1 MSRLWNYLKCLKR
14 WKKNKANNYI
24 YILLTLII
32 LRNFIFMKQLSIAF
46 LLLLLSFSSVRA
58 QNAYDIKI
66 NFKGC
71 KDTSAYLVKYT
82 WDQQYIVDTCKK
94 IKNGLIEFKG
104 KRALDKGVYTLVSQA
119 KSIYFDFF
127 INESQKFAIS
137 TDNAEVVN
145 NLKSAGNKE
154 NENFFAYIKFIT
166 NKNQEFIKIREQSA
180 GKSKADSI
188 KFITEKFKIL
198 NEDVKKFDADF
209 MLKVKGTFVYD
220 VLNLKTEK
228 EPTTVPKAGNGRPDS
243 VYQYYYYK
251 NHYFDGVDF
260 KDDRIIRTP
269 FFDDRVK
276 KYFDNVIVQHPDTVI
291 NEIDKIISKCTK
303 DSLIYNTLIVYFTY
317 KYEQSKIMGFDKI
330 FVHMADKYIINGAS
344 KKLGYTQETIGKV
357 KERVDIIRNLLLEA
371 KVSELY
377 MIDTT
382 YGKQVMKMG
391 FDTCKTSKSV
401 TDLYYK
407 NLEKLTPMFK
417 TLYSVNAK
425 YTVLVFWASDCGH
438 CQTEIPKL
446 QDNLK
451 ELKGQIDYKVFSVQT
466 KDDFEAWRKFIIEKK
481 LEFINVFDPIHLNN
495 LKERFDIYSTPVIY
509 ILDKDKKI
517 KAKRLSADQ
526 VIEML
531 KLLEKADKKEKK

>member
-1 MSRLWNYLKCLKR
+1 M
-14 WKKNKANNYI
+14 KK
-24 YILLTLII
+24 
-32 LRNFIFMKQLSIAF
+32 F
-46 LLLLLSFSSVRA
+46 LLSLSLFSFLGLSLKS
-58 QNAYDIKI
+58 QNTYEIKI
-66 NFKGC
+66 NFKGT
-71 KDTSAYLVKYT
+71 KDTAMYLVKYT

-94 IKNGLIEFKG
+94 VKNGLVEFKG
-104 KRALDKGVYTLVSQA
+104 KKILDKGVYTLVSQG

-127 INESQKFAIS
+127 INESQKFGIS
-137 TDNAEVVN
+137 TDVADIVN
-145 NLKSAGNKE
+145 NLKSIGNKE
-154 NENFFAYIKFIT
+154 NEAFFAYIKYIT
-166 NKNQEFIKIREQSA
+166 NKNQEFIKIRDQSK
-180 GKSKADSI
+180 GKSKADSA
-188 KFITEKFKIL
+188 KFITEKYKIL
-198 NEDVKKFDADF
+198 NEEVKKFDTDF
-209 MLKVKGTFVYD
+209 MQKVKGTFVYD
-220 VLNLKTEK
+220 VLNLKAEK
-228 EPTTVPKAGNGRPDS
+228 EPATIPKASNGRPDS

-251 NHYFDGVDF
+251 SHYFDGVNF

-276 KYFDNVIVQHPDTVI
+276 KYFESVIVQHPDTVI
-291 NEIDKIISKCTK
+291 REIDRILTSSAK
-303 DSLIYNTLIVYFTY
+303 DSLIYNTLVVYFTY
-317 KYEQSKIMGFDKI
+317 KYEQSKIMGFDKV
-330 FVHMADKYIINGAS
+330 FVHLADKYIVNNTS
-344 KKLGYTQETIGKV
+344 KKLGYTEETIQKI
-357 KERVDIIRNLLLEA
+357 KERVDILRNLLLEA

-382 YGKQVMKMG
+382 YGRQVMKMG

-417 TLYSVNAK
+417 TLYQVNAK

-446 QDNLK
+446 QENLN
-451 ELKGQIDYKVFSVQT
+451 ELRGKIDHKVFAVQT
-466 KDDFEAWRKFIIEKK
+466 KDDFEVWRKFIIDKK

-526 VIEML
+526 VPEML
-531 KLLEKADKKEKK
+531 KMLDKLDKKEKK

>member
-1 MSRLWNYLKCLKR
+1 M
-14 WKKNKANNYI
+14 KKFLPFFL
-24 YILLTLII
+24 ILSS
-32 LRNFIFMKQLSIAF
+32 FVLS
-46 LLLLLSFSSVRA
+46 LRA
-58 QNAYDIKI
+58 QNAHDIKI
-66 NFKGC
+66 NFKGN
-71 KDTSAYLVKYT
+71 KDTCMYLVKYT

-94 IKNGLIEFKG
+94 IKNGLVEFKG
-104 KRALDKGVYTLVSQA
+104 KRNLDKGVYTLVSQGKA
-119 KSIYFDFF
+119 IYFDFF
-127 INESQKFAIS
+127 VNESQKFSIQ
-137 TDNAEVVN
+137 TDFSDVVN
-145 NLKSAGNKE
+145 SLKSPENKE

-166 NKNQEFIKIREQSA
+166 NKNQEFGKIREQA
-180 GKSKADSI
+180 KGKSKADSI
-188 KFITEKFKIL
+188 KFVTEKFKVL
-198 NEDVKKFDADF
+198 NEEVKKFDSDF
-209 MLKVKGTFVYD
+209 MQKVKGTFVYD

-228 EPTTVPKAGNGRPDS
+228 EAVNVPKASNGRPDS

-251 NHYFDGVDF
+251 GHYFDGIDF

-269 FFDDRVK
+269 FFDDRLK
-276 KYFDNVIVQHPDTVI
+276 KYFETVIVQHPDTVI
-291 NEIDKIISKCTK
+291 NEIDKLISRCAK
-303 DSLIYNTLIVYFTY
+303 DSLIYNTLVVYFTF
-317 KYEQSKIMGFDKI
+317 KYEQSKIMGFDKV
-330 FVHMADKYIINGAS
+330 FVHMADKYIISGAS
-344 KKLGYTQETIGKV
+344 KKLGYTEETISKI
-357 KERVDIIRNLLLEA
+357 KERVDILRNLLLDA

-401 TDLYYK
+401 TNLYYK
-407 NLEKLTPMFK
+407 NLEKLTPMFR
-417 TLYSVNAK
+417 TLYQVNAK

-451 ELKGQIDYKVFSVQT
+451 ELKGKIDYKVFSVQT

-481 LEFINVFDPIHLNN
+481 LDFINVFDPVHLNN

-526 VIEML
+526 VIDML
-531 KLLEKADKKEKK
+531 KMLDAIDKKNNK